1 MSHLSFYHLFP
12 VTDIE
17 PNFGS
22 EKARVSP
29 TKEGGVGGGHRA
41 NCRGRRHRTV
51 NYLPPVG
58 RSVTHLIRCRFIL
71 FGNLL
76 HRFNHSINPYSITQ
90 SIHIQSLNQSIFN
103 HSINPYSITQ
113 SIHIQSLNQ
122 SIFNHSNNNNNLS
135 NNQYYIIQN
144 WYV

>member
-1 MSHLSFYHLFP
+1 MA
-12 VTDIE
+12 T
-17 PNFGS
+17 
-22 EKARVSP
+22 
-29 TKEGGVGGGHRA
+29 GH

-76 HRFNHSINPYSITQ
+76 HRINLSINPYSISQSTHIQSHNQPIFNHTINPYSITQ
-90 SIHIQSLNQSIFN
+90 STHIQSLDQHIFN
-103 HSINPYSITQ
+103 LSINQYSITQ
-113 SIHIQSLNQ
+113 STHIQSLDQ
-122 SIFNHSNNNNNLS
+122 PIFNLSNNNNNLS
-135 NNQYYIIQN
+135 NNQYYIIHN